1 MIDSGASRSLSPLCS
16 DFITFTSVNS
26 KISGVGAQASIK
38 GVGMVQWKITDQNG
52 VSHTIETMAYF
63 VPAESIPLYS
73 PQFHFH
79 ENLRA
84 RGQNL
89 GALFAPAFMMAPSM
103 CTGTKRKFQ
112 ILNIKHHLFRL
123 CFINKNIHMCSTFH

>member
-1 MIDSGASRSLSPLCS
+1 MIDSGASQSLSPLCS

-89 GALFAPAFMMAPSM
+89 GALFAPTFMMYCAH
-103 CTGTKRKFQ
+103 RVRVLVRNNNFKF
-112 ILNIKHHLFRL
+112 
-123 CFINKNIHMCSTFH
+123 